1 MDVLH
6 THLSDGSP
14 ICIRRVQPDDEQ
26 RLKSGIALLT
36 PRSRYFRFFSG
47 MREAP
52 QRVVDALLDVDG
64 HDHIAW
70 GALRTDRTDTPALG
84 VVHAFRDASF
94 PTDAEFS
101 VAVLDAYHG
110 RGLARLLTAVLLL
123 DCRREKLDRLTLH
136 VLAAND
142 AALALAKTLGAERSG
157 ADRDVL
163 EFVIDIDRAIGFLQ
177 ADRRHP
183 ELRPVFN
190 SFET

>member
-1 MDVLH
+1 M
-6 THLSDGSP
+6 
-14 ICIRRVQPDDEQ
+14 
-26 RLKSGIALLT
+26 
-36 PRSRYFRFFSG
+36 
-47 MREAP
+47 
-52 QRVVDALLDVDG
+52 
-64 HDHIAW
+64 

-157 ADRDVL
+157 ADRDVV
-163 EFVIDIDRAIGFLQ
+163 EFVIDIDRAIGLLQ
-177 ADRRHP
+177 TDRRHP
-183 ELRPVFN
+183 ELRPVFD